1 MPLVKGESDK
11 SRSENIKRE
20 IEAGKPAKQAEAI
33 AYSVQRKA
41 GGKDRAYDA
50 EASFAALHK
59 YAEDCMNYDKR
70 KR

>member
-1 MPLVKGESDK
+1 MPLVQGESDK

-20 IEAGKPAKQAEAI
+20 IEAGKPAKQAAAV
-33 AYSVQRKA
+33 AYRVQRET
-41 GGKDRAYDA
+41 GGRDRAYDA

-59 YAEDCMNYDKR
+59 YADDCMNYDKR